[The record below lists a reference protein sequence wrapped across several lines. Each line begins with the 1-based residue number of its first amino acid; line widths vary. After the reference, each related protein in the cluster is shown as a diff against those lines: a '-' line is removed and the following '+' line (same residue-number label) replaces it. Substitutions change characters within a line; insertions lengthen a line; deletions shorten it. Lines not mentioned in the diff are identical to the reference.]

1 VAKSICRSC
10 PVRAQCAAHALAA
23 REPYGVWG
31 GFTETERLRLLETG
45 WEDLSRIR
53 GLVDVG
59 RLEAR
64 LGQPSAVAVPPP
76 RTPLPLIRVATASV
90 SGSSR

>member
-1 VAKSICRSC
+1 
-10 PVRAQCAAHALAA
+10 
-23 REPYGVWG
+23 VWG

-45 WEDLSRIR
+45 WEDTARMR

-64 LGQPSAVAVPPP
+64 LGQPSAVSVPPP
-76 RTPLPLIRVATASV
+76 RTPLPLAQVAAAGV